1 MIASGSFAGFSP
13 LASDFVCQNLRHV
26 MKDECMH
33 ERSVAAVQA
42 ELQYISH
49 QAARDAGAHS
59 SGSVSRVS
67 LISCSSSGPS
77 APEQQDWIL

>member
-26 MKDECMH
+26 ITDELMYD
-33 ERSVAAVQA
+33 RPVAAVQ
-42 ELQYISH
+42 LRQSYTSH
-49 QAARDAGAHS
+49 HAARYAGAHS

-77 APEQQDWIL
+77 APEQQDTIM